1 MPLQSLLFLSIVLST
16 VIQGQET
23 EVAPAQSFRNEFQI
37 LEGHTKREAY
47 KSPLPYTYIDPNDLP
62 DAFHWGDVHGVSYL
76 THSLNQHIPQYCGS
90 CWAHGALSSLADR
103 INIARNGTGGD
114 QINLSVQYILNCGG
128 SVAGS
133 CHGGS
138 ATGVY
143 EFIQRQGFVPYDTC
157 MPYLA
162 CSSESREGFCKS
174 VDTTCT
180 PMNTCRTCTRKGCRA
195 LERFP
200 NATIAEYGTYSYV
213 TDGFGAVANK
223 IKAEIYA
230 RGPVAAGV
238 NAEPLV
244 NYKGNGEI
252 IRETS
257 IFKMLVNHIVSIV
270 GWGMDPE
277 TGDQYWIVRNSWGA
291 YWGNMGYFNILM
303 GHNAL
308 GIELEVSWATPG
320 TFTTKNYPCH
330 VDGSDCDAG
339 HMEWQTYE
347 DPFVQIGRRLR
358 HG

>member
-1 MPLQSLLFLSIVLST
+1 M
-16 VIQGQET
+16 
-23 EVAPAQSFRNEFQI
+23 
-37 LEGHTKREAY
+37 
-47 KSPLPYTYIDPNDLP
+47 PYTYIDPNDLP

-230 RGPVAAGV
+230 RG
-238 NAEPLV
+238 
-244 NYKGNGEI
+244 
-252 IRETS
+252 
-257 IFKMLVNHIVSIV
+257 
-270 GWGMDPE
+270 
-277 TGDQYWIVRNSWGA
+277 
-291 YWGNMGYFNILM
+291 
-303 GHNAL
+303 
-308 GIELEVSWATPG
+308 
-320 TFTTKNYPCH
+320 
-330 VDGSDCDAG
+330 
-339 HMEWQTYE
+339 
-347 DPFVQIGRRLR
+347 
-358 HG
+358 